1 MNKKRIITAAVIIVI
16 IAAVVVT
23 VRLIS
28 GDYGSNKYTGEL
40 YFFNE
45 TKTGIEAENR
55 EVRYRDGQ
63 DLAEGII
70 KGLMRGPEEPKHQR
84 IIENNT
90 SLLGV
95 DGVDTG
101 NVTVNFTREFITGDS
116 SKDMSAVYAVVKSLC
131 ATDYIRQVK
140 VIIEG
145 KELSMDGGA
154 IVGFLSDE
162 DINLPT
168 DTRSSEMREV
178 TLYFPPKE
186 GYTLRR
192 EVRSIRVNDQ
202 QPLAQYI
209 INELIKGPEN
219 EELEGVLNKDTVLLS
234 VETSENICFI
244 NFKSDFID
252 KNSGSA
258 EKEKTVIFSIVDAL
272 TELDAIDR
280 VQFLMDGKRVASFG
294 NINISSMFG
303 RDESIIE

>member
-1 MNKKRIITAAVIIVI
+1 M
-16 IAAVVVT
+16 
-23 VRLIS
+23 
-28 GDYGSNKYTGEL
+28 
-40 YFFNE
+40 
-45 TKTGIEAENR
+45 
-55 EVRYRDGQ
+55 
-63 DLAEGII
+63 
-70 KGLMRGPEEPKHQR
+70 
-84 IIENNT
+84 
-90 SLLGV
+90 
-95 DGVDTG
+95 
-101 NVTVNFTREFITGDS
+101 
-116 SKDMSAVYAVVKSLC
+116 
-131 ATDYIRQVK
+131 
-140 VIIEG
+140 
-145 KELSMDGGA
+145 
-154 IVGFLSDE
+154 
-162 DINLPT
+162 
-168 DTRSSEMREV
+168 
-178 TLYFPPKE
+178 
-186 GYTLRR
+186 
-192 EVRSIRVNDQ
+192 RSIRVNDQ